1 VSGGHVRVN
10 ATKVHKPATSIS
22 PGDVL
27 TFLQSRDIRVVRVV
41 ALGQRR
47 GPAPEAQMLYE
58 DLTPV
63 RDAVPEN
70 PGYEGKGRPTGK
82 DRRALGS
89 FRRRP
94 LE

>member
-1 VSGGHVRVN
+1 MRVN
-10 ATKVHKPATSIS
+10 ATKVQKPATSVG

-27 TFLQSRDIRVVRVV
+27 TFLQARNIRVVRVV

-47 GPAPEAQMLYE
+47 GPAAEAQTLYE
-58 DLTPV
+58 DLTPE
-63 RDAVPEN
+63 RDDVPRN
-70 PGYEGKGRPTGK
+70 PRHEGKGRPTGK

-89 FRRRP
+89 FRQSP

>member
-1 VSGGHVRVN
+1 MRVN
-10 ATKVHKPATSIS
+10 AAKVQKPATAIG

-27 TFLQSRDIRVVRVV
+27 TFLQGRSIRVVRVV

-47 GPAPEAQMLYE
+47 GPASEAQMLYE
-58 DLTPV
+58 DLTPA
-63 RDAVPEN
+63 RDTVPQN
-70 PGYEGKGRPTGK
+70 PGYQGKGRPTGK